1 MVDIL
6 FLPKR
11 AAVPR
16 RSLRL
21 DPFNSRPLLPAAFD
35 AIALPRPS
43 LAARAGSLL
52 ANPLSRG
59 ASSLLSLPARSRRH
73 AAAACGLAPAPAPGP
88 ASRVAS
94 SAARHLPAG
103 PALARGYLSLA
114 ALARAFENVLTC
126 EVHQL
131 ARGGLLRAVALS
143 WTDGLSALHSPALLL
158 FRPLSVQVGR
168 AALGRLF
175 NVLARP
181 LDSYIAVLSHDL
193 HRATYLLARAASPA
207 FTASTAGGPAAP
219 MASTAPAAGGAAGG
233 EVLIREAPI
242 LPSLSLAAHAAA
254 QRRASSTASGG
265 LAGVKGMRGQRLQV
279 FAAHSSS
286 FASLSP
292 LQAAPPSLLA
302 ASVRLSLFAT
312 GLKVLDLL
320 TPYKKGGKVGL
331 FGGAGV
337 GKTVL
342 IMELIRNLAVER
354 GGISLFSGVG
364 ERTREGNDLYCEM
377 QESGILTLRPL
388 GQHAGS
394 ADSEADNFP
403 GVLPPHFAAGAS
415 QVVLVFGQMNE
426 TPGARMRVGFTA
438 LALGEFFRDA
448 LALDVLLFVD
458 NVFRFLQA
466 GSEVWTLLGR
476 MPSAV
481 GYQASLASEMGLFQ
495 ERIVQSRAGSI
506 TSIQAIYVPA
516 DDFTDPAPV
525 VIFSHLDAVTVLSRA
540 LAAKA
545 LYPAVDPFA
554 STSTLLDPSFIPSS
568 HYCVA
573 AGVQQLLQRY
583 KELQDII
590 AILGLEELSDADR
603 KSVGRARKAEK
614 FLTQPFF
621 VAEVFTRVRGQCV
634 GISSTLLGFGSILG
648 GARDGVEEGAFFFVG
663 ALA

>member
-6 FLPKR
+6 FLPRRPDPARRGAR
-11 AAVPR
+11 ALAAR
-16 RSLRL
+16 GGA
-21 DPFNSRPLLPAAFD
+21 RPLLPAAFD
-35 AIALPRPS
+35 ALALPRPALPS
-43 LAARAGSLL
+43 RAGALLPNPLAAEAF
-52 ANPLSRG
+52 A
-59 ASSLLSLPARSRRH
+59 LLSLPARARRRS
-73 AAAACGLAPAPAPGP
+73 AAACGLAPG
-88 ASRVAS
+88 
-94 SAARHLPAG
+94 AARAG
-103 PALARGYLSLA
+103 RLARGYLSLA
-114 ALARAFENVLTC
+114 ALAGAFENLLTC

-131 ARGGLLRAVALS
+131 ARGGSLRAVALS
-143 WTDGLSALHSPALLL
+143 WTDGLGALRSPALLL

-181 LDSYIAVLSHDL
+181 LDSFLALLSHDL
-193 HRATYLLARAASPA
+193 HRGTSLQAARPGYVS
-207 FTASTAGGPAAP
+207 STRGGPAARRG
-219 MASTAPAAGGAAGG
+219 PAAARPRRGSALRSLPARGGNEQGEQGEQSSALPRAALALAAAAASGPRRGSFSFGGPGPRGAAAG
-233 EVLIREAPI
+233 APR
-242 LPSLSLAAHAAA
+242 AAA
-254 QRRASSTASGG
+254 
-265 LAGVKGMRGQRLQV
+265 
-279 FAAHSSS
+279 FAARSSS

-337 GKTVL
+337 GKTIL

-388 GQHAGS
+388 GRRGRARFAGPR
-394 ADSEADNFP
+394 ARRATAAA
-403 GVLPPHFAAGAS
+403 PHFAAGAS

-648 GARDGVEEGAFFFVG
+648 GARDGAEEGAFFFVG
-663 ALA
+663 ALH

>member
-1 MVDIL
+1 
-6 FLPKR
+6 
-11 AAVPR
+11 
-16 RSLRL
+16 
-21 DPFNSRPLLPAAFD
+21 
-35 AIALPRPS
+35 
-43 LAARAGSLL
+43 
-52 ANPLSRG
+52 
-59 ASSLLSLPARSRRH
+59 
-73 AAAACGLAPAPAPGP
+73 
-88 ASRVAS
+88 
-94 SAARHLPAG
+94 
-103 PALARGYLSLA
+103 
-114 ALARAFENVLTC
+114 
-126 EVHQL
+126 
-131 ARGGLLRAVALS
+131 VALS
-143 WTDGLSALHSPALLL
+143 WTDGLGALRSPALLL

-181 LDSYIAVLSHDL
+181 LDSFLALLSHDL
-193 HRATYLLARAASPA
+193 HRGTSLQAARPGYV
-207 FTASTAGGPAAP
+207 ASTRGGPAARRGP
-219 MASTAPAAGGAAGG
+219 AALRSLPARGGNEQGEQGEQGEQSSALPRAAAACGPGAPALALAAAAACGPRRGSFDFGGPGPRGAA
-233 EVLIREAPI
+233 
-242 LPSLSLAAHAAA
+242 AAA
-254 QRRASSTASGG
+254 
-265 LAGVKGMRGQRLQV
+265 
-279 FAAHSSS
+279 FAARSSS

-337 GKTVL
+337 GKTIL

-388 GQHAGS
+388 GRRGQ
-394 ADSEADNFP
+394 P
-403 GVLPPHFAAGAS
+403 GRARQPGRATAAAPHFAAGAS

-634 GISSTLLGFGSILG
+634 GISETLLGFGSILG
-648 GARDGVEEGAFFFVG
+648 GARDGAEEGAFFFVG
-663 ALA
+663 ALH